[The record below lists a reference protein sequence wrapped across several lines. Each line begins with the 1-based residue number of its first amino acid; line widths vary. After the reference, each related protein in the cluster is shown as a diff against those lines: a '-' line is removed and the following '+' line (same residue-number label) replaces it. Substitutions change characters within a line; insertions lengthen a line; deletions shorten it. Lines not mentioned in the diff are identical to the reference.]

1 MNCNEIQP
9 MLMARECGELDAATV
24 ASVEA
29 HLRECAACREEARAL
44 AETWREL
51 KATPSLSVP
60 RERLFAVRAKALAF
74 VETPE
79 SRPVFSW
86 RRIAIAC
93 AVGCVAVLAAAA
105 LMFPTV
111 REDAEFFV
119 KSDKPAVVADQFWA
133 KTESLEAEIEELQ
146 YATQT
151 DEFADLF
158 SLTVQQLERDLERL
172 QQADF

>member
-1 MNCNEIQP
+1 
-9 MLMARECGELDAATV
+9 LDAAAV

-29 HLRECAACREEARAL
+29 HLRECAACRDEARAL

-51 KATPSLSVP
+51 QAMPSDSAP

-74 VETPE
+74 VGKTAT
-79 SRPVFSW
+79 RPVFSW
-86 RRIAIAC
+86 RRVAIAS

-111 REDAEFFV
+111 RKDTEHFV
-119 KSDKPAVVADQFWA
+119 KSNKPAVVADQFWA
-133 KTESLEAEIEELQ
+133 EAKLLEAEIEELR

-151 DEFADLF
+151 NEFADLF
-158 SLTVQQLERDLERL
+158 SLTVQQVERDLQRL
-172 QQADF
+172 GQSDF